1 MSSASKLKDPGS
13 AVKNRSLAGMSESH
27 TLAVEQMSV
36 VDEMFNP
43 LRFIAL
49 HLKELNEQDK
59 LEKAKQGA

>member
-1 MSSASKLKDPGS
+1 MSSASKLRDPGS